1 MVKQLVIPAPISIGI
16 NSSRACPALD
26 AGNPGFFYRFP
37 VFTGTSLDS
46 RSRFH
51 GNDRKVEPIEASI
64 QKATVL
70 QKHKL

>member
-26 AGNPGFFYRFP
+26 AGNPGFFYWFP
-37 VFTGTSLDS
+37 VFTGTSLD
-46 RSRFH
+46 SRFH